1 MIDKKSSKYCQFAK
15 LWDGLTPKG
24 VNVNK
29 KNAFRS
35 RMKNNCQQEGFE
47 FSKINSYL
55 VFSGEYKNLDA
66 ASIIRNDIKMIR
78 PPRRHLRK
86 F

>member
-1 MIDKKSSKYCQFAK
+1 
-15 LWDGLTPKG
+15 
-24 VNVNK
+24 
-29 KNAFRS
+29 
-35 RMKNNCQQEGFE
+35 MKNNCQQEGFE